1 MYIFVKEKFPLQI
14 LLIPFFEDTLS
25 FLYNVNNDILSVFH
39 LDIQVFMSNSWYK
52 FWKTFG
58 FVNHDKFKYV

>member
-25 FLYNVNNDILSVFH
+25 FPYNVNNDIVSVFH
-39 LDIQVFMSNSWYK
+39 LDIQLFISTSWSK
-52 FWKTFG
+52 FWKCL
-58 FVNHDKFKYV
+58 NSQN